1 MRITADTNTVI
12 SALLWKGNPRK
23 IFDAARDGIID
34 LHTTIELLA
43 ELEGVLSRERFKKH
57 LETADVSVREL
68 VDGYAALAEIV
79 EPASIE
85 AVVLRDPDDDAV
97 IARAVAAESEAIVSG
112 DDDLLSLGKYRSIRM
127 LSAADAVAELGLG

>member
-34 LHTTIELLA
+34 LHTTVELIA
-43 ELEGVLSRERFKKH
+43 ELEGVLSRERFKKR
-57 LETADVSVREL
+57 LETANVSVREL

-79 EPASIE
+79 EPATIE

-97 IARAVAAESEAIVSG
+97 IACAIAAESEAIVSG

-127 LSAADAVAELGLG
+127 LSAAEVVAELGLG

>member
-23 IFDAARDGIID
+23 IFDAARDGIVELYTTAD
-34 LHTTIELLA
+34 LIA
-43 ELEGVLSRERFKKH
+43 ELEGVLTRERFKKH
-57 LETADVSVREL
+57 LGTANVSVREL
-68 VDGYAALAEIV
+68 VDGYAALSEIV

-97 IARAVAAESEAIVSG
+97 IACAVAAESEAIVSG

-127 LSAADAVAELGLG
+127 LSATEAVAELGLG

>member
-23 IFDAARDGIID
+23 VFDAARDGIIE
-34 LHTTIELLA
+34 LYTTTELIA

-57 LETADVSVREL
+57 LEAATVSVREL

-97 IARAVAAESEAIVSG
+97 IACAIASESDAIVSG
-112 DDDLLSLGKYRSIRM
+112 DDDLLSLGKYRAIRM
-127 LSAADAVAELGLG
+127 LSAAVLIAELDI